1 MVGYS
6 LVTLFVKLATRSG
19 RFSGFLVLAI
29 ATVMVAVVATSIAI
43 GRGDMRCLPGASARD
58 LSYSVASGIALT
70 IAVTS
75 LFEALSL
82 GPASI
87 VVPIYGMF
95 VVGGAVLGMLVLHEP
110 INVYKL
116 IGIGLAAA
124 SIYFITANPVQ
135 H

>member
-1 MVGYS
+1 MKIFAAS
-6 LVTLFVKLATRSG
+6 LAQNPKQKLAGEGSRQ
-19 RFSGFLVLAI
+19 RR
-29 ATVMVAVVATSIAI
+29 TSIAI

-58 LSYSVASGIALT
+58 LSYSVATGIALT

-116 IGIGLAAA
+116 IGIGLATA